1 MVAAA
6 HPAVKNA
13 AFTWLRRSA
22 SSLFMILA
30 PISAPRASKV
40 KLCFSRAGDKARNF
54 MADSLYLSL
63 WFDQFS
69 GPRMMAHALSVM
81 RQLPFSGHQPGM
93 SYLALHP
100 VSWNEPTILERRF
113 RPGIDP
119 EEAVQIAS
127 DLLHD
132 DYAYLFEAYW
142 DLWILSEAK
151 EWMMQPSLV
160 KFVVQGEEFDEGVFE
175 QEGHIQVDFG
185 LDSPFLHEG
194 IQLTSAAEAKVRANV
209 QQLVEFTTKVEKNSG
224 ARSRLLWSESEENL
238 AQKLIMRLQKVQ

>member
-1 MVAAA
+1 
-6 HPAVKNA
+6 
-13 AFTWLRRSA
+13 
-22 SSLFMILA
+22 
-30 PISAPRASKV
+30 
-40 KLCFSRAGDKARNF
+40 

-63 WFDQFS
+63 WFDDLS
-69 GPRMMAHALSVM
+69 GPSMMAHALSVM
-81 RQLPFSGHQPGM
+81 RRFPFSALQPGI

-142 DLWILSEAK
+142 DLWTLSDAK
-151 EWMMQPSLV
+151 EWVQQPSQAKFLV
-160 KFVVQGEEFDEGVFE
+160 HGEEFDDRVFE
-175 QEGHIQVDFG
+175 REGHIQVDFG

-209 QQLVEFTTKVEKNSG
+209 QQLVEFTTTVEKNSG

>member
-1 MVAAA
+1 
-6 HPAVKNA
+6 
-13 AFTWLRRSA
+13 
-22 SSLFMILA
+22 
-30 PISAPRASKV
+30 
-40 KLCFSRAGDKARNF
+40 

-63 WFDQFS
+63 WFDDFS
-69 GPRMMAHALSVM
+69 GPRMLAHVLSVM
-81 RQLPFSGHQPGM
+81 RQFPFSAQRPGIT
-93 SYLALHP
+93 YLALHP

-113 RPGIDP
+113 RPGIDS
-119 EEAVQIAS
+119 EEAAQIAS

-142 DLWILSEAK
+142 DLWTLSDAK
-151 EWMMQPSLV
+151 EWVQQPSQAKFLV
-160 KFVVQGEEFDEGVFE
+160 HGEEFDDRVFE
-175 QEGHIQVDFG
+175 REGHIQVDFG

>member
-1 MVAAA
+1 
-6 HPAVKNA
+6 
-13 AFTWLRRSA
+13 
-22 SSLFMILA
+22 
-30 PISAPRASKV
+30 
-40 KLCFSRAGDKARNF
+40 
-54 MADSLYLSL
+54 
-63 WFDQFS
+63 
-69 GPRMMAHALSVM
+69 MMAHALSVM
-81 RQLPFSGHQPGM
+81 RQFPFSAQQPGV

-132 DYAYLFEAYW
+132 DYAYLFEAHW
-142 DLWILSEAK
+142 DLWTFSDAK
-151 EWMMQPSLV
+151 EWVQQPSQV
-160 KFVVQGEEFDEGVFE
+160 KFLVHGEEFDDRAFD

-185 LDSPFLHEG
+185 LHEG

-209 QQLVEFTTKVEKNSG
+209 QQLVEFTTTVEKNSG

>member
-1 MVAAA
+1 M
-6 HPAVKNA
+6 
-13 AFTWLRRSA
+13 S
-22 SSLFMILA
+22 
-30 PISAPRASKV
+30 
-40 KLCFSRAGDKARNF
+40 
-54 MADSLYLSL
+54 DSLYLSL
-63 WFDQFS
+63 WFDDFS
-69 GPRMMAHALSVM
+69 GPRMMAYALSVM
-81 RQLPFSGHQPGM
+81 QQFQFSALQPGI
-93 SYLALHP
+93 SDLALHP

-132 DYAYLFEAYW
+132 DYAYLFETHW
-142 DLWILSEAK
+142 DLWTLSDSK
-151 EWMMQPSLV
+151 EWVQQPSQV
-160 KFVVQGEEFDEGVFE
+160 KFLIHGEEFDDRASD